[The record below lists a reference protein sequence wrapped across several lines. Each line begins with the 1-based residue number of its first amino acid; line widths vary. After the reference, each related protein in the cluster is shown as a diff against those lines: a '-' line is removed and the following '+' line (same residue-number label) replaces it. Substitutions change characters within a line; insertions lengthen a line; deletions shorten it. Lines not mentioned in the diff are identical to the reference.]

1 MTIKKIAKKARTRT
15 MMILVEGGTLPEEEV
30 KAYEDFVR
38 NKYKDEEITLLKIK
52 VDGDSVDLETHKR
65 TAGFQRIRRIT
76 GYLVGTLD
84 RFNDGK
90 LAEVKDRVPHN
101 SSNAVDYTHTVSGLL
116 DD

>member
-1 MTIKKIAKKARTRT
+1 MTVI
-15 MMILVEGGTLPEEEV
+15 VEGGTLPEEEV
-30 KAYEDFVR
+30 KAYQDFVKD
-38 NKYKDEEITLLKIK
+38 KYKGEEITLLKIK
-52 VDGDSVDLETHKR
+52 VDGENVDLETHKK

-90 LAEVKDRVPHN
+90 LAEVKDRVPHG
-101 SSNAVDYTHTVSGLL
+101 VDYTHTVSGLL